1 MSRCARCFGDLH
13 NLAVFCPHCAQVN
26 EPDFDQLIDQIIDGR
41 YRIDRRLGQG
51 GLSTVFAATDLL
63 SDQIVVIKISDPVQL
78 ARRDLSYTI
87 DSLEARS
94 YWAEMIDRMRRE
106 AEELVTLDHPNIV
119 GFRGTGM
126 VNDDLRYVV
135 MDFLRGRT
143 LRDEITN
150 RRRIEFAETLRIA
163 FEIISG
169 LKEVHSRGIVHR
181 DINPSNIFIESVIN
195 HDNGTQTV
203 IKQTAIKLIDFGIA
217 KFPQPPGA
225 PPFTRYSV
233 MSGTVAYASPEQ
245 CQNRPLDYRTDIY
258 SLGVVLYEML
268 TGQRPFT
275 GRTPTEIA
283 LNQIQSQPIS
293 LRAINP
299 YLPPGLERV
308 ILRALAKTPGERQQ
322 SVGELARELRAAM
335 SNQIIIPLKTE
346 TIVER
351 LDRAFVNSDGAS
363 GASLEESPD
372 EKMRLARR
380 RRRRAAIAA
389 AALLVLSAG
398 GVLLGRHL
406 IKPQPTVNPEMMA
419 ASASPSP
426 DLTATPAAEDLADLS
441 SDEDAMETAARL
453 LQEGIKEMSTLANP
467 TPQPSGSPIPL
478 TATEPGTSRTAP
490 GTQSAIINGLPAP
503 PKAQPQTPP
512 MPAPSIVAT
521 RVVKP
526 ESEPDISQAPRK
538 EEENSPQN
546 GNSPDQNDSDRSEG
560 GYEDRHRANTSGVS
574 RRPQRQPEREAR
586 AENDNRDDGSPYDD
600 EGPLRIGPRLIQ
612 WNGDVFNERV
622 IKIEMPGV
630 PGTIEIPRVYRDRVG
645 VIESPSHS
653 NNWRYAVLRV
663 FGQGPV
669 TILVRWWPM
678 SSKMAN
684 ISVRQ

>member
-13 NLAVFCPHCAQVN
+13 DLTVFCPHCAQVH
-26 EPDFDQLIDQIIDGR
+26 EPDFDQLINQIIDDR

-51 GLSTVFAATDLL
+51 GLSTVFAATDLH
-63 SDQIVVIKISDPVQL
+63 SDQVVVIKISDPAQL

-87 DSLEARS
+87 DALEARS
-94 YWAEMIDRMRRE
+94 YWAEMIDRMRLE
-106 AEELVTLDHPNIV
+106 AEALVTIDHQNIV
-119 GFRGTGM
+119 GFHGTGM
-126 VNDDLRYVV
+126 INDDLRYVV
-135 MDFLRGRT
+135 MEFLRGRT

-150 RRRIEFAETLRIA
+150 RRRIELAEAVRIA
-163 FEIISG
+163 FAIISG

-181 DINPSNIFIESVIN
+181 DINPRNIFIESLIN
-195 HDNGTQTV
+195 HENGPQTV
-203 IKQTAIKLIDFGIA
+203 IKLIDFGIA
-217 KFPQPPGA
+217 KFPQLPGA

-245 CQNRPLDYRTDIY
+245 CQNHPLDYRTDIY

-299 YLPPGLERV
+299 YLPSGLERV
-308 ILRALAKTPGERQQ
+308 ILRALAKNPGERQQ

-335 SNQIIIPLKTE
+335 ANQILIPLKTE

-351 LDRAFVNSDGAS
+351 LDIAFANRDGS
-363 GASLEESPD
+363 SEASLESSD
-372 EKMRLARR
+372 ERMRGARR
-380 RRRRAAIAA
+380 RRRRAAVAA
-389 AALLVLSAG
+389 AALLLLTTG

-406 IKPQPTVNPEMMA
+406 IKPQPMPAGNPEMLA
-419 ASASPSP
+419 GSASPSP
-426 DLTATPAAEDLADLS
+426 DLTATPAAEENLADLS
-441 SDEDAMETAARL
+441 SDADAMETAARL
-453 LQEGIKEMSTLANP
+453 LQEGIKEMTTLANP
-467 TPQPSGSPIPL
+467 TPQASGSPIPL
-478 TATEPGTSRTAP
+478 TATETGTGGNGAM
-490 GTQSAIINGLPAP
+490 TQSAAINGLPAP

-512 MPAPSIVAT
+512 MPAPSIMVR

-526 ESEPDISQAPRK
+526 ESEPDISQAPGRG
-538 EEENSPQN
+538 EGRGEENGSQN
-546 GNSPDQNDSDRSEG
+546 GNSPDHNDSDRSEG
-560 GYEDRHRANTSGVS
+560 GYEDRGNTSGNY
-574 RRPQRQPEREAR
+574 RHPQRQPERQDR
-586 AENDNRDDGSPYDD
+586 LGNYGRDDGSPYDD
-600 EGPLRIGPRLIQ
+600 ESPLRIGPRLIQ

-622 IKIEMPGV
+622 IRIEMPGV

-645 VIESPSHS
+645 VIESPSYS

-663 FGQGPV
+663 FGQGSV
-669 TILVRWWPM
+669 TILVRWWPLAG
-678 SSKMAN
+678 KMAN

>member
-13 NLAVFCPHCAQVN
+13 NLAVFCPHCAQVQ
-26 EPDFDQLIDQIIDGR
+26 EPDFDQLINQIIDGR

-51 GLSTVFAATDLL
+51 GLSTVFAATDLV
-63 SDQIVVIKISDPVQL
+63 SEQVVVIKISDPAQL

-94 YWAEMIDRMRRE
+94 YWAEMLDRMWRE
-106 AEELVTLDHPNIV
+106 AEALVTLDHPNIV
-119 GFRGTGM
+119 GFHGTGM
-126 VNDDLRYVV
+126 INDDLRYVV
-135 MDFLRGRT
+135 MEFLRGRT
-143 LRDEITN
+143 LREEIIN
-150 RRRIEFAETLRIA
+150 RRRIELAETLRIA
-163 FEIISG
+163 YEIISG

-181 DINPSNIFIESVIN
+181 DINPGNIFLDSVID
-195 HDNGTQTV
+195 HENGWKTV
-203 IKQTAIKLIDFGIA
+203 IKLIDFGIA

-293 LRAINP
+293 LRTINP

-308 ILRALAKTPGERQQ
+308 ILRALAKNPGERQQ

-351 LDRAFVNSDGAS
+351 LDLAFANRDGSSEAS
-363 GASLEESPD
+363 HEESSD
-372 EKMRLARR
+372 ERMRGARR
-380 RRRRAAIAA
+380 HRRRASVAA
-389 AALLVLSAG
+389 AALLLLSAG

-406 IKPQPTVNPEMMA
+406 LKPQPMGNPETMA
-419 ASASPSP
+419 GSASPSP
-426 DLTATPAAEDLADLS
+426 DPMATPAAEDLADLT

-453 LQEGIKEMSTLANP
+453 LQEGVKEMTTLANP
-467 TPQPSGSPIPL
+467 APQPSGSPIPL
-478 TATEPGTSRTAP
+478 MAAEPAAGGNDAE
-490 GTQSAIINGLPAP
+490 TQSVTGNGLPAP

-512 MPAPSIVAT
+512 MPVPSIVAT

-538 EEENSPQN
+538 VEENDPQN
-546 GNSPDQNDSDRSEG
+546 GNSPDHNDSDRGEG
-560 GYEDRHRANTSGVS
+560 GYEDRGNTPGSY
-574 RRPQRQPEREAR
+574 RRPQRQPERQ
-586 AENDNRDDGSPYDD
+586 DQLGSDGRDDGSPYDD

-612 WNGDVFNERV
+612 WNGEVFNERV

-645 VIESPSHS
+645 VIESPSHN

-663 FGQGPV
+663 FGQGSV

-678 SSKMAN
+678 AGKMAN

>member
-13 NLAVFCPHCAQVN
+13 NLAVFCPHCAQVH
-26 EPDFDQLIDQIIDGR
+26 EPDFDQLINQIIDGR
-41 YRIDRRLGQG
+41 YRIDHRLGQG

-63 SDQIVVIKISDPVQL
+63 SEQVVVIKISDPAQL
-78 ARRDLSYTI
+78 VRRDLSYTI
-87 DSLEARS
+87 DSPEARS

-106 AEELVTLDHPNIV
+106 AEELVTIDHPNIV
-119 GFRGTGM
+119 GFHGTGM
-126 VNDDLRYVV
+126 INDDLRYVV
-135 MDFLRGRT
+135 MEYLRGRT
-143 LRDEITN
+143 LREEITN
-150 RRRIEFAETLRIA
+150 RRRIELAETFRIA
-163 FEIISG
+163 CEIISG

-181 DINPSNIFIESVIN
+181 DINPRNIFLDSVIN
-195 HDNGTQTV
+195 RENGWQTV
-203 IKQTAIKLIDFGIA
+203 IKLIDFGIA
-217 KFPQPPGA
+217 KFPQPPGV

-245 CQNRPLDYRTDIY
+245 CQNRPLDHRTDIY

-308 ILRALAKTPGERQQ
+308 ILRALAKNPGERQQ
-322 SVGELARELRAAM
+322 SVGELGRELQAAM
-335 SNQIIIPLKTE
+335 SNQIILPLKTE

-351 LDRAFVNSDGAS
+351 LDLAFANRDGSSETSLAESSD
-363 GASLEESPD
+363 ER
-372 EKMRLARR
+372 MRVARR
-380 RRRRAAIAA
+380 RRRRAAVAA
-389 AALLVLSAG
+389 AALLLLSTG

-406 IKPQPTVNPEMMA
+406 IKPQTMTTGNPEMTTG
-419 ASASPSP
+419 SPSP
-426 DLTATPAAEDLADLS
+426 SPAPTAEELADLS

-453 LQEGIKEMSTLANP
+453 LQEGIKEMTTLANP
-467 TPQPSGSPIPL
+467 TPQPSGSPVPL
-478 TATEPGTSRTAP
+478 TDTETGTGGNDAR
-490 GTQSAIINGLPAP
+490 TQSAAINGLPAP

-512 MPAPSIVAT
+512 LPAPPIVAT

-526 ESEPDISQAPRK
+526 ESEPDISQAPRRG
-538 EEENSPQN
+538 EENGAQN
-546 GNSPDQNDSDRSEG
+546 DNSPDHNDSDRSEG
-560 GYEDRHRANTSGVS
+560 GYEERGNTPGSY
-574 RRPQRQPEREAR
+574 RRPQRQPERQDR
-586 AENDNRDDGSPYDD
+586 IENDSRDDGSPYDD
-600 EGPLRIGPRLIQ
+600 EPPLRIGPRLIQ
-612 WNGDVFNERV
+612 WNGEVFNERV

-663 FGQGPV
+663 FGQGSV

-678 SSKMAN
+678 ASKMAN